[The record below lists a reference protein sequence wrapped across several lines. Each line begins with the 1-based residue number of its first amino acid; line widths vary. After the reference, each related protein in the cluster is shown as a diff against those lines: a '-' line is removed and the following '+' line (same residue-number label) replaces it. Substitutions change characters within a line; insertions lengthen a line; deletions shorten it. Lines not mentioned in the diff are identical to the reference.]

1 MQNTQ
6 AIDTFLATWR
16 KASFTY
22 YTDLY
27 NEQRK
32 LHNTRWTLME
42 KYNYNCVSPH
52 QVLNPEYVE
61 AQDAVETFNK
71 KQTKSDLYILSSMN
85 YDYIQPSRG
94 NADFLDKLLDK
105 EVKSKKV
112 QFIARIEKKSG
123 EIKDVNLTIGTDGS
137 INGTVIGEE
146 ATVNVYSIIAGGYNI
161 QKAHY
166 RVLVKEVV

>member
-6 AIDTFLATWR
+6 AIDTFLESWR
-16 KASFTY
+16 QASFTY
-22 YTDLY
+22 YTELY

-32 LHNTRWTLME
+32 LHDVRWALME
-42 KYNYNCVSPH
+42 KYNYNAVSGN
-52 QVLNPEYVE
+52 QVLEPEYVE
-61 AQDAVETFNK
+61 AQDALKAFNK
-71 KQTKSDLYILSSMN
+71 KQTKSDLYILSN
-85 YDYIQPSRG
+85 VRYDYNQKRG
-94 NADFLDKLLDK
+94 TQFLDNLLDK

-123 EIKDVNLTIGTDGS
+123 EIKDVNLRIGTDGS
-137 INGTVIGEE
+137 INGVAKGEN
-146 ATVNVYSIIAGGYNI
+146 ATVDVYSIIAGGYNI

>member
-6 AIDTFLATWR
+6 AIDTFLESWR
-16 KASFTY
+16 QASFTY
-22 YTDLY
+22 YTELY

-32 LHNTRWTLME
+32 LHDVRWALME
-42 KYNYNCVSPH
+42 KYNYNAVSGN
-52 QVLNPEYVE
+52 QVLEPEYVE
-61 AQDAVETFNK
+61 AQDALEAFNK
-71 KQTKSDLYILSSMN
+71 KQTKSDLYILSN
-85 YDYIQPSRG
+85 VRYDYNQKRG
-94 NADFLDKLLDK
+94 TQFLDNLLDK

-123 EIKDVNLTIGTDGS
+123 EIKDVNLRIGTDGS
-137 INGTVIGEE
+137 INGVVKGEN
-146 ATVNVYSIIAGGYNI
+146 ATVDVYSIIAGGYNI

>member
-1 MQNTQ
+1 MQNTK

-32 LHNTRWTLME
+32 LHNARWTLME
-42 KYNYNCVSPH
+42 KYNYNAVSPN
-52 QVLNPEYVE
+52 QVLNPDYVE
-61 AQDAVETFNK
+61 AQDALKAFDK
-71 KQTKSDLYILSSMN
+71 KQTKSDLYILSNVS
-85 YDYIQPSRG
+85 YDYNQKRG
-94 NADFLDKLLDK
+94 TQFLDKVLDK